1 MARIDFLRTAM
12 KDITQTGSVWES
24 SRFLIR
30 KLLDPVD
37 WSTASTVIEL
47 GTGNGVITE
56 SILERMLP
64 DASITAYEIN
74 TDFLELTRHRIEG
87 DCRCTLTD
95 DSAENLS
102 ALHTEASVDVVIS
115 SLPFAI
121 MDEELQESIL
131 RQIHQVLKPG
141 GQYLQYQYA
150 PTKYRMITR
159 RFKRV
164 RLDYTLLN
172 IPPAFV
178 YSCVK

>member
-24 SRFLIR
+24 SRFLIK

-37 WSTASTVIEL
+37 WSTATNIVEL
-47 GTGNGVITE
+47 GTGNGVITKA
-56 SILERMLP
+56 ILERMRP
-64 DASITAYEIN
+64 DARMTAYEIN
-74 TDFLELTRHRIEG
+74 TDFLELTRTRIAA
-87 DCRCTLTD
+87 DKRCTLSD
-95 DSAENLS
+95 ESAELLTANYGDG
-102 ALHTEASVDVVIS
+102 SVDTIIS
-115 SLPFAI
+115 SLPFAM
-121 MDEELQESIL
+121 MDERLQETIL
-131 RQIHQVLKPG
+131 QQIHLVLKPG

-178 YSCVK
+178 YSCMK

>member
-37 WSTASTVIEL
+37 WSTAATILEL

-56 SILERMLP
+56 AILDRMSP
-64 DASITAYEIN
+64 DTHMTAYEIN
-74 TDFLELTRHRIEG
+74 TDFLELTRMRIQA
-87 DCRCTLTD
+87 DKRCTLRD
-95 DSAENLS
+95 DSAEFLTEF
-102 ALHTEASVDVVIS
+102 HQEASVDVVIS

-121 MDEELQESIL
+121 MDEDLQDAIL
-131 RQIHQVLKPG
+131 QQIHVVLKPG

-178 YSCVK
+178 YSCMK